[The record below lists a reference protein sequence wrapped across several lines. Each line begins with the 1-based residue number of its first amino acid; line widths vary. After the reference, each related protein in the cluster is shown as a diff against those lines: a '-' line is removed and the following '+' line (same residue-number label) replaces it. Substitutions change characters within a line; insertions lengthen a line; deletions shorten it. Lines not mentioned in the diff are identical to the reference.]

1 MAMKGCYV
9 MFALCAVLVQVKSV
23 QYDLDV
29 VRSAFLSNIQSMLGS
44 GGEITLTD
52 LQTFFSKHQ
61 IQLVN
66 STVSECFMQSNGT
79 NPELNEKCLLEKCL
93 SPTDVY
99 ELSGLGR
106 GQSKAELS
114 TLTTVLL
121 NLLEQGDC
129 VLHHTPQHHPL
140 TSSVEAWGY
149 GILCTTLINVCSL
162 GGLIALP
169 FIHGDLYKK
178 VLLFM
183 VALAVGTLAGSSLLF
198 LIPEALELTEQ
209 ELDEHSY
216 VWKCTVVIFGILAF
230 FNIERLLKMITEYRE
245 KKSDPPG
252 RPRTTS
258 TSMDFSSFHQTRPQ
272 PEYKNVEGLPK
283 ISPCGN
289 SDTSSDSLADA
300 DKDENNVS
308 EDRKYET
315 EFRSN
320 GESGQLVPHHHHH
333 HHPRKPVAPVA
344 WMIIFG
350 DGIHNF
356 IDGVSIGA
364 AFTESIL
371 AGVSVSVA
379 ILCEELPHEL
389 GDFAVLLNAGMRLK
403 KAVLYNFLSACMCY
417 LGLIVGIFL
426 GENMAAHTWV
436 FAFAGGMFLYISL
449 VDMMPEM
456 NSAGELEDNKH
467 MSHLTIFLLQNIGM
481 ITGFSIMLLMAIYG
495 GNIESA
501 IKGHS

>member
-320 GESGQLVPHHHHH
+320 GESVGTSPPPSPPPTQTSGSCSLDDHIWGWHSQLH
-333 HHPRKPVAPVA
+333 RR
-344 WMIIFG
+344 G
-350 DGIHNF
+350 LNRSCIH
-356 IDGVSIGA
+356 GEHTG
-364 AFTESIL
+364 
-371 AGVSVSVA
+371 GR
-379 ILCEELPHEL
+379 
-389 GDFAVLLNAGMRLK
+389 DFAVLLNAGMRLK